1 MIEMKMRC
9 LNKMNQTFP
18 MCCTWSEV
26 LLGQLEMFVPRMTSA
41 GHTRLPVTSSSLSM
55 SLLVLAGNM
64 KPDIMMSVT
73 GDLIVTD
80 LMIYKHEDKNSA
92 FHNVNPL
99 DVYFVFSSSRNQ
111 ETLKFL
117 ENVIWPNINRR

>member
-1 MIEMKMRC
+1 
-9 LNKMNQTFP
+9 

-26 LLGQLEMFVPRMTSA
+26 LLGKLEMFVPRMTSA
-41 GHTRLPVTSSSLSM
+41 GHTRLPVTSVSSLSM

-80 LMIYKHEDKNSA
+80 LMICKHEDKNSA
-92 FHNVNPL
+92 FHNLNPL
-99 DVYFVFSSSRNQ
+99 DVYFVLSSSRNQ